1 MDATHPTQHRPL
13 PAYRSNAE
21 HEQFTDRESS
31 VSQLSRYVIGLIR
44 RNIWLI
50 AIILAVAIIAAVVLT
65 MLQTPRYT
73 AMSTLEIA
81 EDTQQ
86 VLGEDLGA
94 ETTSYG
100 NWDIEMNLNTQL
112 EILRSRALAERVA
125 ERLDLASNERFL
137 NAMEAAAVVELP
149 EQARAAQA
157 ADLLR
162 ANFNVDLPSGTRI
175 AELSFTSTD
184 AGMSAQVVDAFASEF
199 IQANLQRKFD
209 SSAYAR
215 TFVAEQLEESRV
227 RLENSE
233 RELNAYA
240 REAGLIRTRDP
251 SAEEGAGAGS
261 MTASSLMQ
269 LNEAAN
275 AAQAARISAQARWD
289 AERAQPLFSSQA
301 VLESATVQ
309 VLMQRHATLQAE
321 LDSARE
327 RYLPDHP
334 AVTRLRTELQ
344 ATETSMNRA
353 ANEVRNSIR
362 ANFQAASSAETS
374 LREQVSTLEGD
385 TLAEQDR
392 SVRYNTLAREA
403 DTNRQIYD
411 GLLQRY
417 RALNAAAGITASN
430 IAVVDRAEVPSSP
443 SSPNLP
449 GNVLIAMVLGLAL
462 AGAVVFLRDQ
472 MDDRL
477 RIPEDVE
484 SKIGL
489 PLLGVIPT
497 AEDGNPVAALD
508 DPKSPVAESYNSL
521 RTTLMHSTREGLPR
535 LLLITSAQASEGKTT
550 TSYAIARSF
559 ARVGKNVLLID
570 ADLRRPNVHKVA
582 DVSNKAGMSTL
593 LVGEASLA
601 DVAVQS
607 TYPGLS
613 ILPAGP
619 IPPSPAELLSS
630 PRMAALLEQVESEY
644 DLVVIDSAPIL
655 GLADSTELAALVD
668 GVALVVEANR
678 GRGGQLK
685 GALRRLRATNPVLV
699 GAVLTKYDA
708 SKGGSYSYS
717 GYNYYR
723 YESDENAAA

>member
-1 MDATHPTQHRPL
+1 MDATYPTQT
-13 PAYRSNAE
+13 PATPVYRTNAE
-21 HEQFTDRESS
+21 HERLTERESG
-31 VSQLSRYVIGLIR
+31 VSQLIRYVVGLVR

-50 AIILAVAIIAAVVLT
+50 AIIVAVAIIAAVVLT

-94 ETTSYG
+94 ETTSYA

-125 ERLDLASNERFL
+125 ERLDLASNERFF
-137 NAMEAAAVVELP
+137 NAMEAAALVELS
-149 EQARAAQA
+149 EQQRADRT
-157 ADLLR
+157 ADMLR
-162 ANFNVDLPSGTRI
+162 ANFSVDLPTGTRI
-175 AELSFTSTD
+175 AELRYTSTD
-184 AGMSAQVVDAFASEF
+184 PGVSAMVVDAFASEF

-215 TFVAEQLEESRV
+215 SFVAEQLEEARV

-240 REAGLIRTRDP
+240 REAGLIRTRDA
-251 SAEEGAGAGS
+251 SAEGGNAAGS
-261 MTASSLMQ
+261 MTASSLLQ
-269 LNEAAN
+269 LNTAAN
-275 AAQAARISAQARWD
+275 EAQAARIAAEARWN

-301 VLESATVQ
+301 VLASPTVQ
-309 VLMQRHATLQAE
+309 SLMQRRATLQAE
-321 LDSARE
+321 LDSARD

-344 ATETSMNRA
+344 ATETSLNRA

-362 ANFQAASSAETS
+362 ANYQASAAAEGD
-374 LREQVSTLEGD
+374 LRQQVNTLEGA
-385 TLAEQDR
+385 TLAEQDL

-449 GNVLIAMVLGLAL
+449 RNVLLAMVLGLAL

-489 PLLGVIPT
+489 PLLGVVPT
-497 AEDGNPVAALD
+497 AEDGNPVGALD
-508 DPKSPVAESYNSL
+508 DPKSPIAESYNAL

-535 LLLITSAQASEGKTT
+535 LLLVTSAQASEGKTT

-570 ADLRRPNVHKVA
+570 ADLRRPNVHKTA
-582 DVSNKAGMSTL
+582 DVPNKTGMSTL

-601 DVAVQS
+601 DVAVRS
-607 TYPGLS
+607 SYPGLT
-613 ILPAGP
+613 IVPAGP

-630 PRMAALLEQVESEY
+630 PRMAALLEQVEAEY
-644 DLVVIDSAPIL
+644 DFVVIDSAPIL

-685 GALRRLRATNPVLV
+685 GALRRLRALNPVLV
-699 GAVLTKYDA
+699 GAILTKYDA
-708 SKGGSYSYS
+708 SKGGSYSYY

-723 YESDENAAA
+723 YESDENAPA

>member
-1 MDATHPTQHRPL
+1 MDATHPVTYPSTAN
-13 PAYRSNAE
+13 PAPE
-21 HEQFTDRESS
+21 PDRGLG
-31 VSQLSRYVIGLIR
+31 QLMRYVLALVR

-50 AIILAVAIIAAVVLT
+50 AIIVGLAVIASVVIT

-73 AMSTLEIA
+73 AMATLEIA
-81 EDTQQ
+81 EETAQ
-86 VLGEDLGA
+86 VLGEDLQA
-94 ETTSYG
+94 DASNA

-112 EILRSRALAERVA
+112 EILRSRALAARVA
-125 ERLDLASNERFL
+125 ERMDLVTNERFF
-137 NAMEAAAVVELP
+137 NAMEAPDMMEVPERQRHDAVISM
-149 EQARAAQA
+149 
-157 ADLLR
+157 LR
-162 ANFNVDLPSGTRI
+162 GNFNVDLPTGTRI
-175 AELSFTSTD
+175 AELSFTSAD
-184 AGMSAQVVDAFASEF
+184 AGMSASVADAFSQEF
-199 IQANLQRKFD
+199 IQASLQRKFD

-215 TFVAEQLEESRV
+215 SFVAEQLEESRA
-227 RLENSE
+227 RLESSE

-251 SAEEGAGAGS
+251 SAEEGSGAGS
-261 MTASSLMQ
+261 MTAASLMQ

-275 AAQAARISAQARWD
+275 TAQAARIEAEARWN
-289 AERAQPLFSSQA
+289 AERAQPLFSSQS
-301 VLESATVQ
+301 VLASPTVQ
-309 VLMQRHATLQAE
+309 TLMQQRAQTQAQLQVAQ
-321 LDSARE
+321 E

-334 AVTRLRTELQ
+334 SVTRMQAELRTVESSL
-344 ATETSMNRA
+344 NRA

-362 ANFQAASSAETS
+362 ANYQAASSAERD
-374 LREQVSTLEGD
+374 LRSQVSSLEGD

-417 RALNAAAGITASN
+417 RTLNAAAGITASN
-430 IAVVDRAEVPSSP
+430 IAVVDQAEIPGSP

-449 GNVLIAMVLGLAL
+449 RNVAMALILGLAI
-462 AGAVVFLRDQ
+462 AGGVVFLRDQ

-497 AEDGNPVAALD
+497 AENGDPVSALD
-508 DPKSPVAESYNSL
+508 DPKSPVAESYSAL
-521 RTTLMHSTREGLPR
+521 RTALLHSTRNGLPH
-535 LLLITSAQASEGKTT
+535 LLLVTSAQASEGKTT

-559 ARVGKNVLLID
+559 ARVGRNVLLID
-570 ADLRRPNVHKVA
+570 ADLRRPNVHKIANVP
-582 DVSNKAGMSTL
+582 NKVGLSTL
-593 LVGEASLA
+593 LVGEAPLA
-601 DVAVQS
+601 QS
-607 TYPGLS
+607 IVSTAYPGLTV
-613 ILPAGP
+613 LPAGP

-630 PRMAALLEQVESEY
+630 PRMAALLEQVEGEY

-655 GLADSTELAALVD
+655 GLADSTELSALAD

-685 GALRRLRATNPVLV
+685 GALRRLRAMNPVMV
-699 GAVLTKYDA
+699 GAILTKYDPVR
-708 SKGGSYSYS
+708 GGSYSYY
-717 GYNYYR
+717 GYNYSR
-723 YESDENAAA
+723 YESDENPAA